1 MRRII
6 SAKVRN
12 TSGVLNRISG
22 VLTRRQFNI
31 ESISV
36 GVTENP
42 EVSRITIVV
51 SVDSD
56 FQMEQLI
63 KQLNKQIDVIKVI
76 DMSADSHLER
86 ELALIKVATTS
97 ANRQEIMSM
106 IEPFRASIIDV
117 SGQSIIIQIAGS
129 SEKIDALVDVL
140 KVYGIQELARTG
152 ITGLLRSSI
161 K

>member
-42 EVSRITIVV
+42 DVSRITIVV

-86 ELALIKVATTS
+86 ELALIKVATNS
-97 ANRQEIMSM
+97 INRQEIMSM
-106 IEPFRASIIDV
+106 IEPFRASVIDV
-117 SGQSIIIQIAGS
+117 SSQSIIIQIAGS

>member
-51 SVDSD
+51 NVESD

-117 SGQSIIIQIAGS
+117 SAQSIIVQAAGS
-129 SEKIDALVDVL
+129 SDKIDALVDVL

>member
-42 EVSRITIVV
+42 DVSRITIVV

-76 DMSADSHLER
+76 DIISCR
-86 ELALIKVATTS
+86 LILVVATFIS
-97 ANRQEIMSM
+97 A
-106 IEPFRASIIDV
+106 
-117 SGQSIIIQIAGS
+117 S
-129 SEKIDALVDVL
+129 SLSK
-140 KVYGIQELARTG
+140 
-152 ITGLLRSSI
+152 
-161 K
+161 

>member
-42 EVSRITIVV
+42 DVSRITIVV
-51 SVDSD
+51 SVDLD

-97 ANRQEIMSM
+97 INRQEIMSM
-106 IEPFRASIIDV
+106 IEPFRASVIDV
-117 SGQSIIIQIAGS
+117 SSQSIIIQIAGS

>member
-12 TSGVLNRISG
+12 TSGVLNRVSG

-42 EVSRITIVV
+42 DVSRITIVV
-51 SVDSD
+51 NVDSD

-117 SGQSIIIQIAGS
+117 SAQSIIIQIAGS

>member
-42 EVSRITIVV
+42 EVSRITLVV
-51 SVDSD
+51 NVESD

-117 SGQSIIIQIAGS
+117 SAQSIIVQAAGS
-129 SEKIDALVDVL
+129 SDKIDALVDVL

>member
-42 EVSRITIVV
+42 DVSRITIVV

-63 KQLNKQIDVIKVI
+63 KQLNKQIDVIKVT

-97 ANRQEIMSM
+97 INRQEIMSM
-106 IEPFRASIIDV
+106 IEPFRASVIDV
-117 SGQSIIIQIAGS
+117 SSQSIIIQIAGS

>member
-36 GVTENP
+36 GVTEKP
-42 EVSRITIVV
+42 DVSRITIVV

-97 ANRQEIMSM
+97 INRQEIMSM
-106 IEPFRASIIDV
+106 IEPFRASVIDV
-117 SGQSIIIQIAGS
+117 SSQSIIIQIAGS

>member
-12 TSGVLNRISG
+12 TSGVLNRITG

-51 SVDSD
+51 NVESD

-117 SGQSIIIQIAGS
+117 SAQSIIVQAAGS
-129 SEKIDALVDVL
+129 SDKIDALVDVL

>member
-42 EVSRITIVV
+42 DVSRITIVV
-51 SVDSD
+51 SVDLD

-63 KQLNKQIDVIKVI
+63 KQLNKQIDVIKVT

-97 ANRQEIMSM
+97 INRQEIMSM
-106 IEPFRASIIDV
+106 IEPFRASVIDV
-117 SGQSIIIQIAGS
+117 SSQSIIIQIAGS

>member
-42 EVSRITIVV
+42 DVSRITIVV
-51 SVDSD
+51 NVDSD

-63 KQLNKQIDVIKVI
+63 KQLNKQIDVIKVT

-106 IEPFRASIIDV
+106 VEPFRASIIDV
-117 SGQSIIIQIAGS
+117 SSQSIIIQIAGS

>member
-12 TSGVLNRISG
+12 SSGVLNRVSG

-42 EVSRITIVV
+42 EISRITIVV
-51 SVDSD
+51 EVTSD
-56 FQMEQLI
+56 FEVEQLT

-76 DMSADSHLER
+76 DMSAASHLER
-86 ELALIKVATTS
+86 ELALIQVATKGN
-97 ANRQEIMSM
+97 NRQEIMSM
-106 IEPFRASIIDV
+106 IEPFRGSVIDV
-117 SGQSIIIQIAGS
+117 GQQSIIIQVTGS
-129 SEKIDALVDVL
+129 SEKIDAIVDVL
-140 KVYGIQELARTG
+140 KNYGIQEIARTG
-152 ITGLLRSSI
+152 VTSLLRSSI

>member
-12 TSGVLNRISG
+12 TSGVLNRVSG

-42 EVSRITIVV
+42 DVSRITIVV
-51 SVDSD
+51 NVDSD

>member
-42 EVSRITIVV
+42 DVSRITIVV

-97 ANRQEIMSM
+97 INRQEIMSM
-106 IEPFRASIIDV
+106 IEPFRASVIDV
-117 SGQSIIIQIAGS
+117 SSQSIIIQIAGS

>member
-97 ANRQEIMSM
+97 TNRQEIMSM

>member
-42 EVSRITIVV
+42 DVSRITIVV

-97 ANRQEIMSM
+97 INRQEIMSM
-106 IEPFRASIIDV
+106 IEPFRASVIDV
-117 SGQSIIIQIAGS
+117 SSQSIIIQIAGS

-152 ITGLLRSSI
+152 LTGLLRSSI

>member
-36 GVTENP
+36 GATENP
-42 EVSRITIVV
+42 DVSRITIVV

-97 ANRQEIMSM
+97 INRQEIMSM
-106 IEPFRASIIDV
+106 IEPFRASVIDV
-117 SGQSIIIQIAGS
+117 SSQSIIIQIAGS